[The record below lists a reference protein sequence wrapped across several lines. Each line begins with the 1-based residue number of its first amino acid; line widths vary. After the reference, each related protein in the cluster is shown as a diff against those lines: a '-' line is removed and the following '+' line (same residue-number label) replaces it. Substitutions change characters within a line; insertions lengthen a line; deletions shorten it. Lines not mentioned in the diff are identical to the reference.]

1 MPKVP
6 RLERSCARCSAVG
19 QLRGTSARCHRPRAP
34 TCLLGRREAA
44 SCWAERGRNRRSG
57 DWLPPWGRGALSP
70 LRVVP
75 YLARSDS
82 AQKPPGN
89 IFSPWRLGLGQ
100 SGWSCGERELG
111 HRVGRHLPPGLRRRQ
126 PAGPAPSR
134 PRPSPTLPAPGTAST
149 TAGCGSAG
157 RLRAEAPLALLPPT
171 PVAARDAAGALPRVR
186 QARYRPRPASVPLQ
200 APPAELR
207 PSHPRGRRL
216 ARRQRRRRRRA
227 SAQPSLPAPRAAAA
241 LPRSQGRPRAPLR
254 LSRARPPASR
264 GSPRT
269 SAGGGDSRAAPPPPR
284 PAPASRPGAS
294 RGSPPPPRDRQ
305 RGRSAQPQ
313 LGLGLGALRNVR
325 EGRATLFS
333 GSYERPRI
341 AKQQGKR
348 SSISA
353 AGR

>member
-1 MPKVP
+1 M
-6 RLERSCARCSAVG
+6 
-19 QLRGTSARCHRPRAP
+19 
-34 TCLLGRREAA
+34 
-44 SCWAERGRNRRSG
+44 
-57 DWLPPWGRGALSP
+57 
-70 LRVVP
+70 
-75 YLARSDS
+75 
-82 AQKPPGN
+82 
-89 IFSPWRLGLGQ
+89 
-100 SGWSCGERELG
+100 G

-269 SAGGGDSRAAPPPPR
+269 SAGGGDSRAAPAPPR

-313 LGLGLGALRNVR
+313 LGPGLGALRNVR

>member
-6 RLERSCARCSAVG
+6 RLERSCARWSAVG

-111 HRVGRHLPPGLRRRQ
+111 HRVGRHLPPGLRRPASRPAQPPPGRGPRRPSQPRGPHRQ
-126 PAGPAPSR
+126 RQGAGARAASEPKRRSLSCRPPRSRPGMQPEPSPGSARRVTVRGRPPRRSR
-134 PRPSPTLPAPGTAST
+134 PRRPSCAPHIPGGGGSRGGSD
-149 TAGCGSAG
+149 AGEGGRQPSRRC
-157 RLRAEAPLALLPPT
+157 RLRAP
-171 PVAARDAAGALPRVR
+171 
-186 QARYRPRPASVPLQ
+186 Q
-200 APPAELR
+200 
-207 PSHPRGRRL
+207 
-216 ARRQRRRRRRA
+216 
-227 SAQPSLPAPRAAAA
+227 
-241 LPRSQGRPRAPLR
+241 PRS
-254 LSRARPPASR
+254 R
-264 GSPRT
+264 G
-269 SAGGGDSRAAPPPPR
+269 ARAAPALRCACPAPALPPPAAVRGPARGAETAAPRRPR

-313 LGLGLGALRNVR
+313 LGPGLGALRNVR